1 MTASAE
7 TEITLR
13 FGEAARTVE
22 ILPTQKAA
30 TRVGVL
36 AVTYHEAYTDFDP
49 WTFEIVD
56 LPAHYEY
63 QYTYWDA
70 ASRKF
75 VAYNENTGEGFDADL
90 TSYEFG
96 GLYEG
101 DMAVFIFADEAL
113 GGGWGFDCEYT
124 DRGGAA
130 GYHYYEIFRGDYFR
144 ELSVPVGLGGEKF
157 VFEVIY
163 HSGYLSWIDILA
175 EMT

>member
-13 FGEAARTVE
+13 FGEAVRTVE
-22 ILPTQKAA
+22 ILPTQKTA

-75 VAYNENTGEGFDADL
+75 VAYNANT
-90 TSYEFG
+90 
-96 GLYEG
+96 G
-101 DMAVFIFADEAL
+101 DMAVFIFADETL
-113 GGGWGFDCEYT
+113 GSGWGFDCEYT
-124 DRGGAA
+124 DRGEAA

-144 ELSVPVGLGGEKF
+144 ELSVPAELGGEKF